1 MSPIPQTIEQSVKR
15 KRFWRV
21 IPLIFILYVI
31 TFLDRVNIS
40 YATLTMSKDLQ
51 FTSAIFGF
59 GAGIFFIGYF
69 ILEVPVTVWVE
80 KWSAR
85 KWIARIMIGWG
96 IVTIATAFINTESQ
110 FYIARFALGLGEAGF
125 FPGMLI
131 YLSHWYRG
139 KERAVAYS
147 LLMCAVPISQI
158 IGAPISTHILTID
171 WLNLDGWRWLFVLEG
186 LPAIVLGIIAFLYL
200 ADRPS
205 HAKWLSSD
213 ERNWLETEMEKEKN
227 ILQTKY
233 RYSWK
238 QAIKQRDVI
247 LLALAYFFWVLGFYG
262 LGFFL
267 PTIISG
273 LSDLSLTSVG
283 YLVIVPYVAAL
294 AGLIIVGK
302 LSDKKKERKKHA
314 AASLIVGA
322 TGLGLSILVYPNFFL
337 SMIMFIVATVG
348 IYSAFGPFWSIPT
361 IFLTET
367 SAAVSIG
374 MINSLGNLGGFVGP
388 YITGYIK
395 TATGSFAGG
404 EMFMVVSLLIAAM
417 LIFILQKAGP
427 LRIQTET
434 SGKKTS

>member
-1 MSPIPQTIEQSVKR
+1 MSFTPKTIEQSVKR
-15 KRFWRV
+15 KRFWRI

-51 FTSAIFGF
+51 FTSAIFGL

-110 FYIARFALGLGEAGF
+110 FYMARFALGLGEAGF
-125 FPGMLI
+125 FPGMLV

-139 KERAVAYS
+139 KERAIAYS
-147 LLMCAVPISQI
+147 LLMSAVPVSQI

-171 WLNLDGWRWLFVLEG
+171 WLNLTGWRWLFVLEG
-186 LPAIVLGIIAFLYL
+186 LPAIILGIIAFLYL

-213 ERNWLETEMEKEKN
+213 EKKWLETEMEKEKA
-227 ILQTKY
+227 ILQNKFK
-233 RYSWK
+233 YSWK
-238 QAIKQRDVI
+238 QAIRQRDVI
-247 LLALAYFFWVLGFYG
+247 LLALAYFFWVFGFYG

-267 PTIISG
+267 PTIVSG
-273 LSDLSLTSVG
+273 LSGLPLTMVG
-283 YLVIVPYVAAL
+283 YLVTIPYVAAL
-294 AGLIIVGK
+294 GGLLIVGK

-314 AASLIVGA
+314 AISLIIGA
-322 TGLGLSILVYPNFFL
+322 TGLGLSILVYPNLFL
-337 SMIMFIVATVG
+337 SMVMFIIATVG

-374 MINSLGNLGGFVGP
+374 MINSIGNLGGFVGP

-404 EMFMVVSLLIAAM
+404 EMFMVASLFIAAM
-417 LIFILQKAGP
+417 LIFILQKAKP
-427 LRIQTET
+427 LHMQSET
-434 SGKKTS
+434 SGN